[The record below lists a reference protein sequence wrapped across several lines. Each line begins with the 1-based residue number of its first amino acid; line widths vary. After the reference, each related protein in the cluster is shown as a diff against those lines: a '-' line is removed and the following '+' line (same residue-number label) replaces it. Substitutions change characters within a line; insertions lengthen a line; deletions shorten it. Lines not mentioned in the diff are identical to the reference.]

1 MDYMTTIR
9 ECRYAG
15 KCGACQTLNLTYE
28 RELSMKMK
36 KEITLLGKF
45 GHVEEILSMDC
56 PLRYRNK
63 VQYLFRWDRGRVRY
77 GLYRSSDGGLVTVDD
92 CMMED
97 KNAAA
102 VCHTVRRMIDK
113 YKITVFDGRKG
124 LLRHVMARRARSTGE
139 IVCAIVTSPGAFP
152 MAEDFAD
159 DLAKRCPGIRS
170 VSRIINDTDTALWMN
185 GEETVLYGNGYIT
198 DELCGCTFRISAKSF
213 YQINPTAT
221 EMLYRKAV
229 EFTNLRETDE
239 ILDAYC
245 GIGTIGIIA
254 AKEGCR
260 SLTGFDVNADA
271 VHDAE
276 VNANLNGLT
285 NARYLR
291 GDDAA
296 VVRELGERKWNVIFA
311 DPPRAGCDRKF
322 LDFVGRCAP
331 ERFVYVSCNPETLAR
346 DLGYMMKKGY
356 KTEKI
361 QPVDMFPGT
370 GHCETVILL
379 SRKDVYE
386 RIKFDV
392 NVEDLQGR
400 ASSTAT
406 YSEIKAYILEK
417 YGLKVS
423 SLYIAQIKDKCG
435 FEKRDNYNIGEG
447 KSKELI
453 CPPEKEE
460 AIMDAF
466 RHFGMLRD

>member
-1 MDYMTTIR
+1 MDYMTTRR

-36 KEITLLGKF
+36 KEITLLGRF

-56 PLRYRNK
+56 PVRYRNK

-97 KNAAA
+97 KEAAA
-102 VCHTVRRMIDK
+102 VCHAVRRMIDK

-124 LLRHVMARRARSTGE
+124 LLRHVMARRARATGE

-152 MAEDFAD
+152 MAEEFAA
-159 DLAKRCPGIRS
+159 DLAKRCPGVKS

-185 GEETVLYGNGYIT
+185 GEETVLYGDGYIT
-198 DELCGCTFRISAKSF
+198 DELCGCLFRISAKSF
-213 YQINPTAT
+213 CQINPSAT
-221 EMLYRKAV
+221 QVLYRTAV
-229 EFTNLRETDE
+229 EFAGIGKTDD

-271 VHDAE
+271 VRDAE
-276 VNANLNGLT
+276 ENAKLNGLT

-296 VVRELGERKWNVIFA
+296 VVRALGEPKWNVIFA

-322 LDFVGRCAP
+322 LDFVVRCAP

-346 DLGYMMKKGY
+346 DMDYMKKKGY
-356 KTEKI
+356 KAERI

-370 GHCETVILL
+370 GHVETVVLM
-379 SRKDVYE
+379 
-386 RIKFDV
+386 
-392 NVEDLQGR
+392 
-400 ASSTAT
+400 
-406 YSEIKAYILEK
+406 
-417 YGLKVS
+417 
-423 SLYIAQIKDKCG
+423 
-435 FEKRDNYNIGEG
+435 
-447 KSKELI
+447 SK
-453 CPPEKEE
+453 K
-460 AIMDAF
+460 
-466 RHFGMLRD
+466 G

>member
-1 MDYMTTIR
+1 MDYMTTKR

-36 KEITLLGKF
+36 KEITLLGRF

-56 PLRYRNK
+56 PVRYRNK

-92 CMMED
+92 CMIED
-97 KNAAA
+97 KEAAA
-102 VCHTVRRMIDK
+102 VCHAVRRIIDK

-152 MAEDFAD
+152 NAEEFAA

-185 GEETVLYGNGYIT
+185 GEETVLYGEGYIT
-198 DELCGCTFRISAKSF
+198 DELCGCPFKISAKSF

-221 EMLYRKAV
+221 EMLYRTAV
-229 EFTNLRETDE
+229 EFAGIRKTDD

-260 SLTGFDVNADA
+260 TLTGFDVNADA
-271 VHDAE
+271 VRDAE
-276 VNANLNGLT
+276 ENAKLNGLT
-285 NARYLR
+285 NVKYLR

-296 VVRELGERKWNVIFA
+296 VVRALGEPKWNVIFA

-322 LDFVGRCAP
+322 LDFVVRCAP
-331 ERFVYVSCNPETLAR
+331 EKFVYVSCNPETLAR
-346 DLGYMMKKGY
+346 DMDYMKKKGY
-356 KTEKI
+356 KAERI

-370 GHCETVILL
+370 GHVETVVRL
-379 SRKDVYE
+379 SRKMPDD
-386 RIKFDV
+386 RIDI
-392 NVEDLQGR
+392 DLHLDEVDTTS
-400 ASSTAT
+400 AEAKAT
-406 YSEIKAYILEK
+406 YEEIKEYVLRMH
-417 YGLKVS
+417 GLNVS
-423 SLYIAQIKDKCG
+423 TLYISQVKRKLGLEVGKSYHQAKSDHAKVPHCPKDK
-435 FEKRDNYNIGEG
+435 EN
-447 KSKELI
+447 
-453 CPPEKEE
+453 
-460 AIMDAF
+460 AIVDALKYF
-466 RHFGMLRD
+466 KMV